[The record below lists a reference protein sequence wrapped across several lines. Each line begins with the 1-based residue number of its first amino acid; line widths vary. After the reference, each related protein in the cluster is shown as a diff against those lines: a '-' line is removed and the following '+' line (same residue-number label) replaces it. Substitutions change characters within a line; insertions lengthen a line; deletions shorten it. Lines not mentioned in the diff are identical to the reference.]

1 MESSTQINIR
11 MDRSLKEAGDAALAQ
26 IGLNPSQAVRAL
38 WEKASHRGKDLEEVS
53 ALLCERNKQYSKDEG
68 KAGED
73 EELQASWTLVED
85 TLASHG
91 MVYMPTNDSPDDK
104 AMLEEALYG
113 RLVERGL
120 V

>member
-53 ALLCERNKQYSKDEG
+53 ARELDACRRH
-68 KAGED
+68 AGF
-73 EELQASWTLVED
+73 AW
-85 TLASHG
+85 HG
-91 MVYMPTNDSPDDK
+91 
-104 AMLEEALYG
+104 LYAYQ
-113 RLVERGL
+113 RFAR
-120 V
+120 

>member
-38 WEKASHRGKDLEEVS
+38 WEKASQRGKDLEEVS
-53 ALLCERNKQYSKDEG
+53 ALLCERNKQHSKDEG

-73 EELQASWTLVED
+73 EELHASWTLVED

-104 AMLEEALYG
+104 AMLEEALYE